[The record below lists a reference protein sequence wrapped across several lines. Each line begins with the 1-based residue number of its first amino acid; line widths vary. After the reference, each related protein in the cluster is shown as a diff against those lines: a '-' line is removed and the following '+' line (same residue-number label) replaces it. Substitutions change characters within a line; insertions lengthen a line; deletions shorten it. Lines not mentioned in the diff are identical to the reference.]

1 MYTNAFRDQCLVLET
16 LLCTGTR
23 FPELPADMMIP
34 QAVLARFGTAK
45 LRDVTLAIQSSAL
58 LLYLQGLPSLGNAVE
73 LMTGVKSLHVSS
85 TQRAFLGSLM
95 AALQV

>member
-1 MYTNAFRDQCLVLET
+1 MYTDACWDQCLVLET
-16 LLCTGTR
+16 ILCTGTS
-23 FPELPADMMIP
+23 FPQVPADTLIP
-34 QAVLARFGTAK
+34 QAVLARFGTPK

-85 TQRAFLGSLM
+85 THRAFLGSLM